1 MTSPLSFLA
10 LGPTRKVLAALA
22 VGALAQGCV
31 VHVNDRPQRQPRP
44 VEAQPQ
50 GVRTRPPGS
59 QPVSTRP
66 TQPTGQRPTQPT
78 GQRPT
83 QPTTGNANPSAP
95 PAPTTE
101 LAPRIKS
108 DIIFGNGRGGAF
120 RGLAYVLPT
129 GTKSLPDS
137 FAKMVPF
144 ATLFRDNFDIKPQ
157 TFSGGFPGALLQEE
171 WFAIRYEGPFE
182 VSKPGLWG
190 FRVTSDDGAALYVD
204 GVKVV
209 DNDGVHTTRTLSGQ
223 RQLTQGR
230 HRLTLEYFQAARGQ
244 VALTVELIDPSGR
257 AVILQGDR

>member
-10 LGPTRKVLAALA
+10 LGPSRKLLAALA

-50 GVRTRPPGS
+50 GVRTRAPGS

-66 TQPTGQRPTQPT
+66 TQPAST
-78 GQRPT
+78 RPT
-83 QPTTGNANPSAP
+83 QPTTSHTPSKPTAP

-108 DIIFGNGRGGAF
+108 DIIFGNGRAGAF

-129 GTKSLPDS
+129 GTQRLPDS

-182 VSKPGLWG
+182 VTKPGLWG
-190 FRVTSDDGAALYVD
+190 FRVTSDDGAVLYVD

-209 DNDGVHTTRTLSGQ
+209 DNDGVHTTRTLAGQ

-230 HRLTLEYFQAARGQ
+230 HRLTLEYFQASRGQ